1 MKKITYLFFPFILL
15 ILASGC
21 VGYKPIFNSENLKFN
36 IAEYTIVGDKML
48 GNKIYSQL
56 NNLSKSQKSN
66 VVKKSIILKINSTK
80 TKNAVVKDSAGK
92 VSEYKIILKI
102 NIEALDY
109 LTNSLIFNQTFINS
123 TTYKT
128 QSQFSETLKL
138 EHQSINDLITKTY
151 RDILLKIS
159 GSLT

>member
-80 TKNAVVKDSAGK
+80 TKNAVVKDSTGK

-109 LTNSLIFNQTFINS
+109 LTNSLIFKQTFTNS

-128 QSQFSETLKL
+128 QNQFSETLKL

>member
-21 VGYKPIFNSENLKFN
+21 AGYKPIFNSENLKFD
-36 IAEYTIVGDKML
+36 IAEYSIVGDKML

-56 NNLSKSQKSN
+56 HNLSKSQKSN

-80 TKNAVVKDSAGK
+80 TKTALVKDSAGK
-92 VSEYKIILKI
+92 ISEYKIILKI
-102 NIEALDY
+102 NIEVLDY
-109 LTNSLIFNQTFINS
+109 LTNSLIFNQTFTNS
-123 TTYKT
+123 IIYKT

-138 EHQSINDLITKTY
+138 ENQSINDLIAKTY